1 MGKGER
7 MRYHTRL
14 GAVAMVLAAGVTAC
28 GSSFD
33 PSAALAGTWTLTPP
47 GVPGSGLEFS
57 VTSDAGTVSGTGER
71 RIEAGP
77 TLTFT
82 VSGTQRG
89 QTVDLTFAYATGDS
103 EGFSGRLSDVTRL
116 KGTLRTAGGT
126 ADAEFARVEPLMDRR

>member
-28 GSSFD
+28 GSAFD

-57 VTSDAGTVSGTGER
+57 VTSDAGTVSGT
-71 RIEAGP
+71 
-77 TLTFT
+77 
-82 VSGTQRG
+82 QRG

-103 EGFSGRLSDVTRL
+103 EAFSGRLSDVTRL
-116 KGTLRTAGGT
+116 KGTLRTAGRT
-126 ADAEFARVEPLMDRR
+126 TDAEFARVEPLMDRR